1 MLPQTTEQSGVA
13 SRVSE
18 VGAGIKVD
26 KLNGALILNVINEIL
41 KDDKYKKNAI
51 KISEGFKR
59 CSGAKGA
66 ADKIIE
72 VICEN

>member
-1 MLPQTTEQSGVA
+1 M
-13 SRVSE
+13 
-18 VGAGIKVD
+18 
-26 KLNGALILNVINEIL
+26 INEIL

-66 ADKIIE
+66 ANKIME
-72 VICEN
+72 VCDGK